1 MAHLV
6 RERARSGHSAKLH
19 KRAEEK
25 CEEIPEGRQVLR
37 KQRAQK
43 KRDAQAELRKL
54 KAEYGEDYKLSD
66 EGKKLLE
73 TPVETSDS
81 DFNSDVVS
89 EDSDFPP
96 VDRSQRLPPIRYK
109 RRKVQRG
116 GGIWDSIKKRAR
128 MAGSQALSGFA
139 SANGI
144 RARAVKAVAGAIR
157 GATRRSEAQAHAGAL
172 ANAAMYHL
180 SEPLLG
186 NVGAQVAGVG
196 AANIAENAVGKVES
210 VAKKARHQWGLMNQH
225 ESSHHKAVKKH
236 EAEVERIPEHK
247 EFELSQEKK
256 MGDLDSA
263 HKRWYNPKYAHNDA
277 KWVAERRL
285 RHDQRM
291 SASNPLDKLS
301 QEGTPMRTKWSQRRK
316 MAGNFGRFTNALEMV
331 GLGKPPRAH
340 PRSRAIKKQRIP
352 KKDYDW

>member
-6 RERARSGHSAKLH
+6 RERARSGHSAQLH

-116 GGIWDSIKKRAR
+116 GGVLGSALGWLAGKVGWGGVVTPAAAAYVGHRTENLLTGDDAADMLQTSKRNVSKLRRIHAGPQHTQGSHRDTWHMSEEGKSKSVLRSLGITPRGKTKRTGIEGTSNPEDTLMVATSRSTNERKEPVQIKKLTHVKEHKPVLAPHDT
-128 MAGSQALSGFA
+128 ANYEQAL
-139 SANGI
+139 
-144 RARAVKAVAGAIR
+144 R
-157 GATRRSEAQAHAGAL
+157 
-172 ANAAMYHL
+172 HL
-180 SEPLLG
+180 S
-186 NVGAQVAGVG
+186 
-196 AANIAENAVGKVES
+196 
-210 VAKKARHQWGLMNQH
+210 
-225 ESSHHKAVKKH
+225 KH
-236 EAEVERIPEHK
+236 G
-247 EFELSQEKK
+247 QT
-256 MGDLDSA
+256 
-263 HKRWYNPKYAHNDA
+263 
-277 KWVAERRL
+277 
-285 RHDQRM
+285 
-291 SASNPLDKLS
+291 KL
-301 QEGTPMRTKWSQRRK
+301 TKWSQRRK

-331 GLGKPPRAH
+331 GLGKPSVH